1 MANLVFD
8 YDGTLHNS
16 MLTYAP
22 AFRDTMKWLSDS
34 GYIADREYSDK
45 EISYWLGFNSTDMW
59 GNFHPELDITIRET
73 ARKKLGEN
81 MAHRLDSGEGA
92 LYTGAEEMLTALK
105 NAGHT
110 IIFLSNCRV
119 HYMERA
125 KRLFGLDKWFDHFYC
140 CEEFDFIPKYE
151 IFRRFAPNHK
161 GEYIIIGDRFIEGD
175 IKERQQ
181 ARVLYEQAAASGQ
194 RAGLVRVGGGE
205 QTRAEVRRADPA
217 AGAYRCAPG
226 HSASPT
232 RTFPG
237 SRASAAVAR
246 LAVIYD

>member
-1 MANLVFD
+1 MANIIFD

-34 GYIADREYSDK
+34 GYIADRQYTDK

-105 NAGHT
+105 DAGHT
-110 IIFLSNCRV
+110 LIFLSNCRIR
-119 HYMERA
+119 YMERA
-125 KRLFGLDKWFDHFYC
+125 KRLFHLEKWIDHFYC
-140 CEEFDFIPKYE
+140 CEEYDFIPKYE
-151 IFRRFAPNHK
+151 IFRRFSPEHK
-161 GEYIIIGDRFIEGD
+161 GEYIVVGDRFHDIETAVQNGLRSIGCAYGYGSVDELSKADMIVDSICD
-175 IKERQQ
+175 I
-181 ARVLYEQAAASGQ
+181 
-194 RAGLVRVGGGE
+194 
-205 QTRAEVRRADPA
+205 PM
-217 AGAYRCAPG
+217 
-226 HSASPT
+226 
-232 RTFPG
+232 
-237 SRASAAVAR
+237 AVEK
-246 LAVIYD
+246 LTGK